1 MRYAHFSLS
10 HVLLIA
16 LGATGIASAQQTTAV
31 LQIPNG
37 AQPQLTAETNGRVW
51 LVYGQIVRPPGEQPP
66 APQKKKGGGHQHG
79 GGAARP
85 DGEIFLARSDDAGRS
100 FRSAVKLETVPKLM
114 LGRRRGPRI
123 AAHGDRITVT
133 VIAHEL
139 LAYTSLDGGKSWV
152 GPVTINDVPTSA
164 REGLH
169 DLAGSLDGQLFVTWL
184 DLRNGKMELWGASS
198 RDAGR
203 TWSKDE
209 LVHRSPDKS
218 ICECCHPSALFDRE
232 GNLAVMWRNS
242 VHGARDMW
250 LATRPKGAARF
261 TEGRKLGEG
270 TWKLDACPMDGG
282 RIVAFGGGRFGAV
295 WQRAGEVFFS
305 GPAGGAEI
313 LVGKGTQPVAITRKG
328 ETSVFWQQ
336 GADLMVLRDPGR
348 GTAAR
353 HAANASFATV
363 AVSPTGSAALL
374 AYERPGTKESGPQ
387 LIVEKL

>member
-1 MRYAHFSLS
+1 MYCARLSLYP
-10 HVLLIA
+10 LFLIA
-16 LGATGIASAQQTTAV
+16 LGATGFVSAQQPAAV
-31 LQIPNG
+31 LQVPDG
-37 AQPQLTAETNGRVW
+37 AQPHLTAATDGRIW
-51 LVYGQIVRPPGEQPP
+51 LVYGELVRPPGEQPP
-66 APQKKKGGGHQHG
+66 SHPKGKAGGHKHG
-79 GGAARP
+79 GGPRP
-85 DGEIFLARSDDAGRS
+85 DGDVFVARSHDGGKT
-100 FRSAVKLETVPKLM
+100 FGSAVKIETVPKLM

-139 LAYTSLDGGKSWV
+139 LAYTSPDGGRTWT

-169 DLAGSLDGQLFVTWL
+169 DLAGSADGELFVTWL
-184 DLRNGKMELWGASS
+184 DLRNGRMELWGASS

-203 TWSKDE
+203 TWGRNE
-209 LVHRSPDKS
+209 LVYRSPDKS

-261 TEGRKLGEG
+261 TEARKLGEG

-295 WQRAGEVFFS
+295 WQRAGEVYFT
-305 GPAGGAEI
+305 GPGNGPEI
-313 LVGKGTQPVAITRKG
+313 LVGKGTQPVAITLGG

-336 GADLMVLRDPGR
+336 GTDLMVLRNPGQ
-348 GTAAR
+348 GAATK
-353 HAANASFATV
+353 HAANASFATIV
-363 AVSPTGSAALL
+363 PRPGADGVLL
-374 AYERPGTKESGPQ
+374 AYEQAASKEQGPH
-387 LIVEKL
+387 LVLERL